1 MTSSLLIVLSFVFIH
16 FLSVYLRL
24 PKVILRKFISFTAGV
39 GISYVFVHLWPQ
51 VAHAQSAAEEAIFWL
66 EGHFLHY
73 AFYLMALFGL
83 AVFYSMDR
91 LIARAYED
99 KDKTDPNLVESKL
112 FWSHMTLFAL
122 YNAMIGYL
130 LSHREESGSTLV
142 IFFIAFSLH
151 FVTNDWGLR
160 HHHEAVYDKY
170 GRYILSLSIFAG
182 FLLGVLS
189 DFPEYA
195 IGSVEALVTGA
206 MTLNVIKHEL
216 PSEREGNL
224 EGFLIGLASSGL
236 LFIFL

>member
-24 PKVILRKFISFTAGV
+24 PKAILRKFISFTAGV

-51 VAHAQSAAEEAIFWL
+51 VAHAQSEAEEAIVWL

-83 AVFYSMDR
+83 AIFYSMDR

-112 FWSHMTLFAL
+112 FWSHIALFAL

-130 LSHREESGSTLV
+130 LSHRDDSGSTLI

-170 GRYILSLSIFAG
+170 GRYVLSLSIFAG
-182 FLLGVLS
+182 FLLGVLA

-195 IGSVEALVTGA
+195 IGSVEALITGA